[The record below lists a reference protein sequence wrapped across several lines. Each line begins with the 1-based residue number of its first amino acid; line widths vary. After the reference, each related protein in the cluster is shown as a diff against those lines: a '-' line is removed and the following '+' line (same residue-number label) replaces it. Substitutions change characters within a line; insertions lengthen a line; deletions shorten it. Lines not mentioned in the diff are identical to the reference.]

1 MDWNQPIDIYCER
14 LSPEFW
20 AEPVNA
26 ITNLAFVAAGV
37 WAFLYARTRSALDPA
52 IIGLSIL
59 STSVGVGSFLFHTFA
74 VQWAGIADVGS
85 IALFMI
91 AGMLIGL
98 RRLFGISWLWATIA
112 AIGFAVVIFVGPERF
127 NIEIPALG
135 EGNRYLPAVIAL
147 GMISG
152 ALALKRRE
160 ASRPI
165 ASAACILSLSLI
177 FRTIDAGICEAFP
190 LGTHFLWHI
199 LNGCVLSLIMYS
211 IIRYQIHSG
220 D

>member
-14 LSPEFW
+14 LNPEFW

-37 WAFLYARTRSALDPA
+37 WAFLYARARSVLDPA

-59 STSVGVGSFLFHTFA
+59 SSCIGVGSFLFHTFA

-127 NIEIPALG
+127 NIEIPA
-135 EGNRYLPAVIAL
+135 
-147 GMISG
+147 
-152 ALALKRRE
+152 
-160 ASRPI
+160 
-165 ASAACILSLSLI
+165 
-177 FRTIDAGICEAFP
+177 
-190 LGTHFLWHI
+190 
-199 LNGCVLSLIMYS
+199 
-211 IIRYQIHSG
+211 
-220 D
+220 